1 MERQTSESGKASG
14 ADPVNGRPLR
24 GRRPST
30 TRRHAARAALE
41 LFAANGYEE
50 TTVEEVA
57 AAAGISRRTL
67 FRYFP
72 TKADLVWGDF
82 DDELE
87 RLADHLAAAPAD
99 EPIFDVVRRAVV
111 ATNHFGAGALDELR
125 IRITL
130 ITTVPALVAHSA
142 LRYGDWL
149 DVVARFAAGRLG
161 VGPDDLRARTVAHV
175 ALGAA
180 TAAYEHWAAG
190 GGDDPAPELD
200 RALGLV
206 AGGFAGNGG
215 VVGS

>member
-1 MERQTSESGKASG
+1 MPAVPPAAPSAP
-14 ADPVNGRPLR
+14 ARPLR

-30 TRRHAARAALE
+30 TRRHAARVALE
-41 LFAANGYEE
+41 LFATNGYDE

-57 AAAGISRRTL
+57 ASAGISRRTL

-72 TKADLVWGDF
+72 TKADLVWGEF
-82 DDELE
+82 DDELG
-87 RLADHLAAAPAD
+87 RLAEQLAAGPAD
-99 EPIFDVVRRAVV
+99 EPIFEAVRRAVV

-130 ITTVPALVAHSA
+130 ITTVPALVAHST
-142 LRYGDWL
+142 LRYADWL
-149 DVVARFAAGRLG
+149 DVVARFAAERMG

-190 GGDDPAPELD
+190 GGEDPAPELD

-206 AGGFAGNGG
+206 AGGFDGG
-215 VVGS
+215 DRAVGS